1 MDKNIIPRSH
11 LSPVPPAPPAKAADA
26 LDERQSL
33 ALREWMR
40 LAKNAQP
47 PRRADLR
54 PERIRAALPVSTL
67 VGVEWNDGRLSFR
80 HRIEGKMVRIA
91 FGETR
96 GRSFNEKFAPDHLAQ
111 SLPAFSDAVRDG
123 RVTLTTVS
131 ARTAGGAPFEF
142 TRMLLP
148 FADEQGRVV
157 RVLAVYGFDTDRLL
171 NLRNPLRM
179 TDELA
184 GAGMER
190 PQKAYLRLKTA

>member
-11 LSPVPPAPPAKAADA
+11 LSPVPPAPPAKGADA

-67 VGVEWNDGRLSFR
+67 VGVEWTNGRLSFR
-80 HRIEGKMVRIA
+80 HRIEGKIVRIA

-96 GRSFNEKFAPDHLAQ
+96 GRSFNEKFAPEHLAQ

-148 FADEQGRVV
+148 FADEHGRVV

-171 NLRNPLRM
+171 NFRNPLRM

-190 PQKAYLRLKTA
+190 PQNGYLRLKTA

>member
-1 MDKNIIPRSH
+1 
-11 LSPVPPAPPAKAADA
+11 
-26 LDERQSL
+26 
-33 ALREWMR
+33 
-40 LAKNAQP
+40 
-47 PRRADLR
+47 
-54 PERIRAALPVSTL
+54 
-67 VGVEWNDGRLSFR
+67 
-80 HRIEGKMVRIA
+80 MVRIA

-96 GRSFNEKFAPDHLAQ
+96 GRSFNEKFAPEHLTQ

-131 ARTAGGAPFEF
+131 ARTAGGASFEF

>member
-1 MDKNIIPRSH
+1 MDKNIIQRSN
-11 LSPVPPAPPAKAADA
+11 LQPAPATPPSTAADA
-26 LDERQSL
+26 LDQRQAL

-40 LAKNAQP
+40 LAKNGHP

-54 PERIRAALPVSTL
+54 PERIREALPVSTL

-80 HRIEGKMVRIA
+80 HRIEGKMVRTA

-96 GRSFNEKFAPDHLAQ
+96 GRSFNEKFAPEHLAQ

-148 FADEQGRVV
+148 FSDDQGRVA
-157 RVLAVYGFDTDRLL
+157 RVLAVYGFDTDRLI

-190 PQKAYLRLKTA
+190 PQGTYLRLKTA